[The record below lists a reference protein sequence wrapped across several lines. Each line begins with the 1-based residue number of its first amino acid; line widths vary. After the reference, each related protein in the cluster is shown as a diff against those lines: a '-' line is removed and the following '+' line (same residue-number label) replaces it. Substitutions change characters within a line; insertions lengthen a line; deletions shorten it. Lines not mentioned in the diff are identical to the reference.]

1 MITIIQNTYEPF
13 VNSEFYIFCIA
24 HLKNASMK
32 KLHYTSHYRSKLH
45 IAIIYSVPTSRMKH
59 SSYAATDEDTASSA
73 RQIHRVLQE
82 KGHDVALYPIT
93 TRTIN
98 KIQRIHADCI
108 FNLIEWTG
116 IDLKYSQR
124 AFRLLETLEKNGTP
138 FTGASKQNYFL
149 NADKRVMKKIF
160 DAEHIPTARWQ
171 SFKTGN
177 ELIRKDFVFPVIV
190 KPCLEHC
197 SIGLTRSSVVH
208 TANELHNV
216 IHRQILSFKQPVFV
230 EEFVEG
236 REFHVT
242 VLEKNGK
249 PIVLPV
255 AEIQFDVHGTD
266 AFLTYDS
273 RWDEKHPEYAQSRV
287 VVAKLPAKL
296 DTALRDVSTRTFA
309 ALQFRDY
316 TRVDIRVRNNRE
328 IFVLEA
334 NTNPGLGADEDC
346 ALSTSFL
353 AAGMTFADV
362 VEYILQSCMD
372 RFLKQK
378 KEKST
383 QKKKIARS
391 RRGAHLV
398 QYVI

>member
-1 MITIIQNTYEPF
+1 MKTH
-13 VNSEFYIFCIA
+13 SR
-24 HLKNASMK
+24 AS
-32 KLHYTSHYRSKLH
+32 HHHSKLH
-45 IAIIYSVPTSRMKH
+45 IAVIYSVPTSRMKH

-73 RQIHRVLQE
+73 RQIHRVLRE
-82 KGHDVALYPIT
+82 KGYTATLHPIT
-93 TRTIN
+93 PRTMN
-98 KIQRIHADCI
+98 EIQRIHADCI

-124 AFRLLETLEKNGTP
+124 AFRILETLEKNGTP
-138 FTGASKQNYFL
+138 FTGASKQNYFM

-177 ELIRKDFVFPVIV
+177 ERIRKDFIFPVIV

-208 TANELHNV
+208 TANELRDV

-242 VLEKNGK
+242 VLEKNGA

-255 AEIQFDVHGTD
+255 AEIQFDVRGTD

-287 VVAKLPAKL
+287 VIAKLPAKL
-296 DTALRDVSTRTFA
+296 DAALRDVSTRAFS
-309 ALQFRDY
+309 ALKFRDY

-334 NTNPGLGADEDC
+334 NTNPGLGDDEDC

-362 VEYILQSCMD
+362 VDDIMASCMD

-378 KEKST
+378 KAKNT
-383 QKKKIARS
+383 PKKNMTGPL
-391 RRGAHLV
+391 RGAHLV

>member
-1 MITIIQNTYEPF
+1 
-13 VNSEFYIFCIA
+13 
-24 HLKNASMK
+24 MK
-32 KLHYTSHYRSKLH
+32 KHRYTSHHRSKLH
-45 IAIIYSVPTSRMKH
+45 IAVIYSVPTARMKH

-82 KGHDVALYPIT
+82 KGHTSTLHPIT

-98 KIQRIHADCI
+98 DIQYIHADYI
-108 FNLIEWTG
+108 FNVIEWTG
-116 IDLKYSQR
+116 VDLKYSQR
-124 AFRLLETLEKNGTP
+124 AFTILEKLEKHGIP
-138 FTGASKQNYFL
+138 FTGASKQNYFM
-149 NADKRVMKKIF
+149 NVDKRVMKKIF

-208 TANELHNV
+208 TANELRAV
-216 IHRQILSFKQPVFV
+216 IHRQILSFKQPVFA
-230 EEFVEG
+230 EEFVDG

-242 VLEKNGK
+242 VLEKNGVSV
-249 PIVLPV
+249 VLPI
-255 AEIQFDVHGTD
+255 AEIQFDVRGTD

-287 VVAKLPAKL
+287 VPAKLPAKL
-296 DTALRDVSTRTFA
+296 DTALRDVSTRAFS
-309 ALQFRDY
+309 ALKFRDY
-316 TRVDIRVRNNRE
+316 TRVDIRVRNNSE

-362 VEYILQSCMD
+362 VEYIVQSCMD

-378 KEKST
+378 KAKNT
-383 QKKKIARS
+383 PTPKKKITRS